1 MLPPP
6 GQSRQAVRTVGPR
19 LPLRQIHYFWD
30 FLTMGSPV
38 SSPVMY
44 LPKVNPLIRADPSD
58 FSEISIYESDIL
70 SKLNI
75 LRGM

>member
-1 MLPPP
+1 
-6 GQSRQAVRTVGPR
+6 
-19 LPLRQIHYFWD
+19 
-30 FLTMGSPV
+30 MGSPV